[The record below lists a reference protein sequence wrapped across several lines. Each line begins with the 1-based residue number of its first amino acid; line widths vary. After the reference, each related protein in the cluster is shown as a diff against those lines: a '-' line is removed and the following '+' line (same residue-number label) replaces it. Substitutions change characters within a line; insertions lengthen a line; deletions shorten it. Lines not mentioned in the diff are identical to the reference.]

1 LGLLSNLLRFGH
13 ERADADAAPLTIRRA
28 AEPELE
34 AAVRLI
40 LSPPGATIEAK
51 AVEDFISLSRDRGI
65 ELDALHVA
73 ARGEKL
79 VSAMLPVISPGRTM
93 LILCPPGNQA
103 KAIEAAT
110 AQLIDP
116 VCRYAAAKAVYLAQT
131 LVDPQDQVLEKI
143 FTGDGFTRMAELH
156 YLQVQP
162 PAEASFPPLSADL
175 SWLGYSDQTHP
186 LFGQAILESY
196 NNSLDCPA
204 LNGQR
209 DIEDII
215 AGHKASGIFDP
226 ALWFLLRHGEKS
238 LGVLLLSESLRSDAV
253 ELVYLGLTPA
263 ARGQKLGELLMRQA
277 LAIVADR
284 KQARLCLAVDARN
297 TPALKLYYR
306 HGMHRVAT
314 KHAMIRDLRPPSIE
328 NQVR

>member
-13 ERADADAAPLTIRRA
+13 ERAADAGPLTIRRA
-28 AEPELE
+28 TEPELE
-34 AAVRLI
+34 PAMRLI

-65 ELDALHVA
+65 ELDALHIA
-73 ARGEKL
+73 LRGEKIF
-79 VSAMLPVISPGRTM
+79 SAMLPVISPGRTM
-93 LILCPPGNQA
+93 LILCPPGSQA
-103 KAIEAAT
+103 KATDAAT

-116 VCRYAAAKAVYLAQT
+116 VCRFAAAKAVYLAQT
-131 LVDPQDQVLEKI
+131 LVDPQDQALEKI
-143 FTGDGFTRMAELH
+143 FADQGFTRMAELH

-162 PAEASFPPLSADL
+162 PADGSLPPLPPDL
-175 SWLGYSDQTHP
+175 SWLGYSDKTHP

-215 AGHKASGIFDP
+215 AGHKASGIFNP
-226 ALWFLLRHGEKS
+226 SLWFLLRHGEKS

-263 ARGQKLGELLMRQA
+263 ARGQKLGELMMRQA

-284 KQARLCLAVDARN
+284 KQARLCLAVDSRN

-306 HGMHRVAT
+306 HGMHRVAS
-314 KHAMIRDLRPPSIE
+314 KHAMIRDLRPLSIE